1 MKEVY
6 DEGAI
11 LQKIIDLKMQRT
23 GLQKEIQALFNM
35 ISKHNREQNGFEPI
49 LDDSFFRDNS
59 FFREDDR

>member
-35 ISKHNREQNGFEPI
+35 ISKHNREQNS
-49 LDDSFFRDNS
+49 LDAMKDDS